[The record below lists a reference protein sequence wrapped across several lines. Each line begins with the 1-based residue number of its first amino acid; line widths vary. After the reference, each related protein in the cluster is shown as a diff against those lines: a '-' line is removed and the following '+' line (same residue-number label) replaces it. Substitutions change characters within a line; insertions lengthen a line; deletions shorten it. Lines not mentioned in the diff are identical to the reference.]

1 MLKRTEELAWRMAG
15 CINDKE
21 FDIIKQ
27 MVSIDRHEDH
37 FDRQFYDNDMES
49 MRQFIDDANKYDNRL
64 DLFYTWILRKE
75 MEIKARR

>member
-15 CINDKE
+15 CISDKE

-27 MVSIDRHEDH
+27 MVSIDRNEDH
-37 FDRQFYDNDMES
+37 FDRQFYDNDMKS

-64 DLFYTWILRKE
+64 DLLYTWILRKE

>member
-27 MVSIDRHEDH
+27 MVSIDRNEDH